1 MRDGKLQYVINR
13 ATAKLS
19 ALSSSKID
27 KYENLAGE
35 KILPPPPKKQ
45 YKVIED
51 AKLIYLPLKNS

>member
-1 MRDGKLQYVINR
+1 MINR